1 MKMIIDLYECKK
13 VADLNRYTK
22 DLVACGATV
31 ISSSPHYDEAYAT
44 LTIEVK
50 SKEVFIDK
58 FAEKKSFEFSSL
70 A

>member
-13 VADLNRYTK
+13 AADLNRYTK
-22 DLVACGATV
+22 DLTACGATI
-31 ISSSPHYDEAYAT
+31 ISTSLHYDEAYAT

-50 SKEVFIDK
+50 SKETFIDK
-58 FAEKKSFEFSSL
+58 FSEKKSFEFTSL